1 MIKRLKTL
9 FPLYLL
15 CTPQGD
21 DIVPFRMGEKM
32 YKLAN
37 SPKSSYFVDENEH
50 LVTYDESLMNKM
62 DEFYETIINDE

>member
-15 CTPQGD
+15 CTLQD

-32 YKLAN
+32 YELAN
-37 SPKSSYFVDENEH
+37 SPKSSYFVDENKH
-50 LVTYDESLMNKM
+50 LVTYDENLMNKM